1 MHELSSVVT
10 VLMNELKRIENDL
23 KSELKNEL
31 KRVETELKN
40 ELKRVETELKNEF
53 MEVKNAVKVCKKIDS
68 DHKQTKAA
76 PECQGLKSSSSQE
89 RVTTE
94 AVIPVRTRQLSKG
107 DGVNKGSLSVRVR
120 PKTCVIG
127 QVAASKFRNVEV
139 KANSAVFTN
148 LRNVNTQ
155 LPLETNGACVSGKFI
170 AVPLKGPQGIV
181 AIYDVKKPERL
192 PDGVM
197 DGIFNRGLVTD
208 LHWNPFNDE
217 ELAVSI
223 DTGSINFW
231 RLTTNDAPRCEMQPE
246 RVLSMGGNKILC
258 FRWHPVAC
266 DLLAVAL
273 SDTSIEICESKGPI
287 RRIKIA
293 THTANVIGLSW
304 SSDGQRLIS
313 IDKDRFLNVHQPQLG
328 NECLIAQ
335 KKALER
341 GHSGRLFYACDDRLI
356 VLVETTK
363 NSSRQIQLLDASTLQ
378 EIYKQHIDTGTQPL
392 IPYYDYDSS
401 IVFLSAKKD
410 LFQTDLFPDALVT
423 WRPVMTA
430 HEWLTGCTKA
440 PHFESLRP
448 DRDCALGPKLSY
460 SQTDN
465 FSLAKTEQPTLKED
479 GMGSLS

>member
-10 VLMNELKRIENDL
+10 ALMNELKRIENDL

-53 MEVKNAVKVCKKIDS
+53 MEVKNAVKVCKNIDS

-363 NSSRQIQLLDASTLQ
+363 NHLDRCDVMAVEFQRAWRITEKTIERITFQ
-378 EIYKQHIDTGTQPL
+378 VPR
-392 IPYYDYDSS
+392 
-401 IVFLSAKKD
+401 VKKD

-440 PHFESLRP
+440 PQFESLRP